1 MTRRVSVKKPFL
13 PPGTTF
19 MNWVNQT
26 SCNVF
31 VGPGLNKYSQ
41 GVLPDSPWDPTAIFQ
56 KHEKKSYATKLWFY
70 ELYIRSNKMADI
82 MSLVGMN
89 LGCFCT
95 PTQLCHGEILTRLAW
110 EELAGIEAEFETS
123 PSIETPKIEVQPSTP
138 PKRNNPG
145 CKRRLFDEP
154 SDADDDDDCLTPST
168 RDAKA
173 RRGFYMETLST

>member
-1 MTRRVSVKKPFL
+1 MTRRVSVKKPYL

-19 MNWVNQT
+19 MNWVSQT
-26 SCNVF
+26 SCNVY

-56 KHEKKSYATKLWFY
+56 KHSKKTYATKLFMY
-70 ELYIRSNKMADI
+70 ELYIRTNKMADI
-82 MSLVGMN
+82 MTLVGMN

-95 PTQLCHGEILTRLAW
+95 PSQLCHAEILARLAW
-110 EELAGIEAEFETS
+110 EELSGIEDEFEAS

-138 PKRNNPG
+138 PKRNPG

-154 SDADDDDDCLTPST
+154 TDTEDDDCLTPST